1 MANKRQ
7 HAAAVKAALGSE
19 PTVDKLDPA
28 AENYLHEFMH
38 MTNWYSYE
46 KGRKDAYKYLTEYVK
61 KFRNADLKTFASVE
75 EKDIMWTYGWMA
87 RMITRGAKLSE
98 DHNRRFD
105 NYINSLLQVAKNRI
119 AKAPVVDVEEKEVK
133 PTISIQEAM
142 QEKIAEYIGE
152 LETEIDDYMFS
163 DKELNLYNYMKA
175 RQTPAA
181 YVPEIESWVKGKLET
196 WIEVIRGEDEQLV
209 EGYSNFDKRKQKAIA
224 KQLAQFV
231 EDCKNYTQYKK
242 ANKKPRAVREKPASA
257 QVKGIK
263 YKSKDEELNL
273 ESQKPTDIIGAEQVW
288 LYNTKTKKLSVYV
301 SESVKGMAAKG
312 TSLQNWVPEKSKQKT
327 LRKPAEQIKDLMAS
341 GKVKLRT
348 FMDSVTTK
356 EQTVNGRIN
365 IDTIILR
372 IVK

>member
-7 HAAAVKAALGSE
+7 HAVAIKAALGNE
-19 PTVDKLDPA
+19 PLMDKLDPA
-28 AENYLHEFMH
+28 SEQYMSDFANVL
-38 MTNWYSYE
+38 NWYSYE
-46 KGRKDAYKYLTEYVK
+46 KNRKDAYKYLTEYVK

-87 RMITRGAKLSE
+87 RMLSRGAKLSE

-105 NYINSLLQVAKNRI
+105 NYINSLLQVAKNHI
-119 AKAPVVDVEEKEVK
+119 TNAPVSIEEKQGK
-133 PTISIQEAM
+133 PIISIQEAM

-152 LETEIDDYMFS
+152 LEIELDDYMFS

-209 EGYSNFDKRKQKAIA
+209 EGYSNFDKRKQKAIG
-224 KQLAQFV
+224 KFLAQFV
-231 EDCKNYTQYKK
+231 EDCKNYAQYKK

-263 YKSKDEELNL
+263 YKLKDEELDL
-273 ESQKPTDIIGAEQVW
+273 ESQRPTDIIGAEQVW
-288 LYNTKTKKLSVYV
+288 LFNTKTKKLSVYV

-327 LRKPAEQIKDLMAS
+327 LRKPAEQIKDLLAC

-356 EQTVNGRIN
+356 EQAVNGRIN
-365 IDTIILR
+365 TDTIILR
-372 IVK
+372 ITK